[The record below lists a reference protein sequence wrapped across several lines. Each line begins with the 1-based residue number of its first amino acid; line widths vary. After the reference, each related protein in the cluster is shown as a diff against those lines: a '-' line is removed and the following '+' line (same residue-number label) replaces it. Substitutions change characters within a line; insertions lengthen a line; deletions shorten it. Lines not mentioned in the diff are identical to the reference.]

1 MIDNRWLTLPNL
13 FSEFRILAAPFLLSF
28 AWFGLANWFLALF
41 AVALMSD
48 AIDGYLARKLRET
61 SELGAHLDTIGDLT
75 TLLIVPL
82 GVWWLWPD
90 IFVRETLYI
99 LIALSAYLLP
109 LLIGILKFKHLP
121 SYHTWA
127 SKTMVVLMSI
137 AVFTLLLFD
146 YPLLFRV
153 FALVQILVGLEE
165 IAITFTLRHLQT
177 NVPSYWHARRLLDNE
192 REIVQ

>member
-1 MIDNRWLTLPNL
+1 MFGNRWFTLPNL

-28 AWFGLANWFLALF
+28 AWFGLGNWFLALF
-41 AVALMSD
+41 AVALLTD
-48 AIDGYLARKLRET
+48 AIDGYLARKLHET
-61 SELGAHLDTIGDLT
+61 SELGAHLDTTGDLT

-82 GVWWLWPD
+82 GVWLLWPD
-90 IFVRETLYI
+90 IFVRETQYI

-109 LLIGILKFKHLP
+109 LLVGFLKFKSLP

-153 FALVQILVGLEE
+153 FAMVQILVGIEE
-165 IAITFTLRHLQT
+165 IAITFTLRRLRS
-177 NVPSYWHARRLLDNE
+177 NVPSYWHARRLT
-192 REIVQ
+192 VQDGAQ